1 MMPVHQ
7 RKGAILPFIQIID
20 FHTSRF
26 NDADQHIDEYR
37 KATEGRRTVGRV
49 RVCQDRDNPGHYF
62 TIAEFES
69 YEEAMRNSQMPE
81 TEKLAEHL
89 AALADGP
96 ATFYN
101 LEVLRDES

>member
-1 MMPVHQ
+1 MPFV
-7 RKGAILPFIQIID
+7 QIID
-20 FHTSRF
+20 FTTSRYD
-26 NDADQHIDEYR
+26 DADQYIGEYR
-37 KATEGRRTVGRV
+37 KATEGRRTVERV

-62 TIAEFES
+62 TIAEFGS
-69 YEEAMRNSQMPE
+69 YEEAMRNSEMPE
-81 TEKLAEHL
+81 TQKLSEQL